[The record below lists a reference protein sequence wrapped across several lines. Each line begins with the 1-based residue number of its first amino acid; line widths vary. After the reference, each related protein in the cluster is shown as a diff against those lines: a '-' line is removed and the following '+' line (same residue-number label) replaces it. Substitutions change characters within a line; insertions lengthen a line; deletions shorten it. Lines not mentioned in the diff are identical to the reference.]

1 VKHEE
6 AAEMTGDGQRGKPK
20 AGFPLL
26 PTTLGN
32 RMPDFHIPAA
42 PAHDR
47 HGKVEI
53 QEQDSHFPTAHRLSQ
68 TQKTRKETPPGL
80 IP

>member
-1 VKHEE
+1 VKYEE
-6 AAEMTGDGQRGKPK
+6 AAEMTGGGQRGKPN

-32 RMPDFHIPAA
+32 RMAISTFPQLRLTTAMEKWKSRNRIPT
-42 PAHDR
+42 
-47 HGKVEI
+47 
-53 QEQDSHFPTAHRLSQ
+53 FPRLIAFLKPKN
-68 TQKTRKETPPGL
+68 TKGDIPGL